1 MVMST
6 AHRPGRSLWLAT
18 PLLILALGISGCS
31 AGSTAYQ
38 VPPDVDQSSIVV
50 ATTSAPASLDFTR
63 TSGAAIPQALMSN
76 VYEGLV
82 RITSDGEIE
91 PWLATGWE
99 LSEDRRTYTFT
110 LREGVGFSNGSPF
123 SAHSAKFSIDR
134 VPTDWTNGL
143 KSGMDVVE
151 STEVMD
157 DHVLRVTLA
166 RPSNQWL
173 WNMGTSIG
181 AMMSE
186 DGVDQLATTPVGT
199 GPYEVTHW
207 SVGRAIGF
215 SARPDYWGDSP
226 ANDAATIRYFSDA
239 TATTN
244 ALQSGDVDMIWAM
257 QAPEQLAVL
266 EDYTVAV
273 GTTNGEML
281 LSMNNQRAPFND
293 VRVRR
298 AVMFAIDRQAI
309 IDTAM
314 EGYGTDTGGVPVPPT
329 DPWFEE
335 SDLYPHDPDRA
346 RTLLEDAGAV
356 GTRVT
361 MSIPSLPYAQAVSEI
376 LYSQLREVG
385 FEPEIES
392 TEFPAV
398 WLAQVMGQK
407 DYDMS
412 LITHVEPRD
421 VPTLFSP
428 GYYLGFDDPETQAL
442 LSEADS
448 SDDEVQLM
456 RDAVDSIME
465 QAAANTLMNVANIV
479 VMEPGI
485 TGVDPNV
492 VSGALDLARIGRDQT
507 ADSVEPGAA
516 PPLTGEEAQ

>member
-1 MVMST
+1 MSR
-6 AHRPGRSLWLAT
+6 ANRRVPSPRLAI
-18 PLLILALGISGCS
+18 PLSASMLALGMGLSGCS

-38 VPPDVDQSSIVV
+38 VPPVVAAGQSSIVV
-50 ATTSAPASLDFTR
+50 ATTSAPASLDFTN
-63 TSGAAIPQALMSN
+63 TSGAAIPQALLSN

-82 RITSDGEIE
+82 RITADGEIA
-91 PWLATGWE
+91 PLLATEWE
-99 LSEDRRTYTFT
+99 ISDDRLVYTFT
-110 LREGVGFSNGSPF
+110 LREGVEFSDGSPF
-123 SAHSAKFSIDR
+123 NADSAKFSLDR
-134 VPTDWTNGL
+134 VKNQWTNGL

-151 STEVMD
+151 STEVVD
-157 DHVLRVTLA
+157 VHTLKVTLS

-173 WNMGTSIG
+173 WNMGTAIG

-186 DGVDQLATTPVGT
+186 SGVDTLATDPVGT

-215 SARPDYWGDSP
+215 SARPDYWGPAP
-226 ANDAATIRYFSDA
+226 ANGAATIRYFSDA

-266 EDYTVAV
+266 DDYQVAV
-273 GTTNGEML
+273 GTTNGELL
-281 LSMNNQRAPFND
+281 LSMNNQRAPFDD
-293 VRVRR
+293 VRVRQ
-298 AVMFAIDRQAI
+298 AVMFAVDRQAV

-335 SDLYPHDPDRA
+335 SDLYPHDPARA
-346 RTLLEDAGAV
+346 RALLEEAGAV
-356 GTRVT
+356 GTRVS

-376 LYSQLREVG
+376 LYAQLREVG
-385 FEPEIES
+385 FDPVIES

-412 LITHVEPRD
+412 LIAHVEPRD

-428 GYYLGFDDPETQAL
+428 GYYLGFDDPGTQAL
-442 LSEADS
+442 LAAADA
-448 SDDEVQLM
+448 SDDEVALM
-456 RDAVDSIME
+456 QEAVDNIME

-492 VSGALDLARIGRDQT
+492 VSGALELSGIQRDG
-507 ADSVEPGAA
+507 GAA
-516 PPLTGEEAQ
+516 HSGEETP